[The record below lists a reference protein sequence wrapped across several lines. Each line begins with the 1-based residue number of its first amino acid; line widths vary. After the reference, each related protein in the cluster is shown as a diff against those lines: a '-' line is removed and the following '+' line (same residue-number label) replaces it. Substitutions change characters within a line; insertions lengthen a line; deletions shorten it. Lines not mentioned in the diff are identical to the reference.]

1 MRPAVN
7 DCGRPYY
14 EDLFAFASCAG
25 RRYRKTMAA
34 KAAAA

>member
-7 DCGRPYY
+7 DFGWPDY
-14 EDLFAFASCAG
+14 ENLFAFACCAG
-25 RRYRKTMAA
+25 RRYRKMMAA